1 MVDVNYTKNIYLARV
16 AEKADCHEDTIKI
29 MEDLIKTKDN
39 DLNLEERNIL
49 CSAYKNLVS
58 SRRSAWRS
66 INGVEAKEKN
76 SNSKL
81 LPLITDLKLILE
93 KELKD
98 LCNNILKIID
108 EYLIR
113 KTKEIES
120 KIFYLKM
127 KGDYYRYLAEIETEE
142 KKTENIDYA
151 LNTYKE
157 ATELAEK
164 LQCTHPTRLGL
175 ALNFSVFYYEI
186 LEDKQTAI
194 KIASDIFDVAIN
206 QLEKVEEKQYKD
218 SSNILQLLKE
228 NIDLWKM
235 KSEIKEEINQPQ

>member
-1 MVDVNYTKNIYLARV
+1 MTDVNYTKNIYLARV

-29 MEDLIKTKDN
+29 MEDLIKTKEN

-49 CSAYKNLVS
+49 SSAYKNLVS

-66 INGVEAKEKN
+66 INAVEIKEKN

-81 LPLITDLKLILE
+81 VQLITDLKLTLE

-98 LCNNILKIID
+98 LCNNILKILN

-113 KTKEIES
+113 KAKDIES

-127 KGDYYRYLAEIETEE
+127 RGDYFRYLSEFEIDE
-142 KKTENIDYA
+142 KKTENIDNA
-151 LNTYKE
+151 LNSYKE

-164 LQCTHPTRLGL
+164 LPTTHPTKLGL
-175 ALNFSVFYYEI
+175 ALNYSVFYYEI
-186 LEDKQTAI
+186 LNDKQTAF
-194 KIASDIFDVAIN
+194 KIASEIFDVANN
-206 QLEKVEEKQYKD
+206 QLEKTEENQYKD
-218 SSNILQLLKE
+218 SLAILQLLKE
-228 NIDLWKM
+228 NIELWKI
-235 KSEIKEEINQPQ
+235 KGEIKEDVNQ

>member
-1 MVDVNYTKNIYLARV
+1 MTDVNYTKNIYLARV

-29 MEDLIKTKDN
+29 MEDLIKTKEN

-49 CSAYKNLVS
+49 SSAYKNLVS

-66 INGVEAKEKN
+66 INAVEIKEKN

-81 LPLITDLKLILE
+81 VQLITDLKLTLE

-98 LCNNILKIID
+98 LCNNILKILN

-113 KTKEIES
+113 KAKDNES

-127 KGDYYRYLAEIETEE
+127 RGDYYRYLSEFETDE
-142 KKTENIDYA
+142 KKTENIDKA
-151 LNTYKE
+151 LNSYKE

-164 LQCTHPTRLGL
+164 LPTTHPTKLGL
-175 ALNFSVFYYEI
+175 ALNYSVFYYEI
-186 LEDKQTAI
+186 LNDKQTAF
-194 KIASDIFDVAIN
+194 KIASEIFDVANN
-206 QLEKVEEKQYKD
+206 QLEKTEENQYKD
-218 SSNILQLLKE
+218 SLAILQLLKE
-228 NIDLWKM
+228 NIELWKI
-235 KSEIKEEINQPQ
+235 KGEIKEDVNQ